1 MENPMLSKN
10 YKYFLF
16 DLDGTISESAP
27 GIIKAVKY
35 GLNAAGIHEE
45 DQKVLETFIGPPL
58 NVQMK
63 KLYNMSEAEIVT
75 AVTKFR
81 ELYETSGILDCLMYE
96 GLDDLMKEGVEKG
109 HIMAVASSKPEPFV
123 KQIIEHFGLSP
134 YFTVI
139 CGSDIGDELN
149 KRAVASQKS
158 RIIRKAMSQ
167 LEEKGYNHED
177 LWHHTVMIGDTF
189 YDIEGARENRL
200 PSIGVTYGYGSR
212 EELEEAGADI
222 IVSSVSELKERL
234 LRE

>member
-109 HIMAVASSKPEPFV
+109 HVMAVASSKPEPFV

-167 LEEKGYNHED
+167 LEEKGYDHED
-177 LWHHTVMIGDTF
+177 LWNNTVMIGDTF

>member
-109 HIMAVASSKPEPFV
+109 HVMAVASSKPEPFV

>member
-35 GLNAAGIHEE
+35 GLEAVGIHEE
-45 DQKVLETFIGPPL
+45 DPKVLETFIGPPL

-81 ELYETSGILDCLMYE
+81 ELYETTGILDCLMYP
-96 GLDDLMKEGVEKG
+96 GLDRLLKEGVEKG

-123 KQIIEHFGLSP
+123 RQIIEHFGLSP

>member
-109 HIMAVASSKPEPFV
+109 HVMAVASSKPEPFV

-222 IVSSVSELKERL
+222 IISSVSELKERL

>member
-45 DQKVLETFIGPPL
+45 DPKVLKTFIGPPL

-63 KLYNMSEAEIVT
+63 KLYHMSEKDIIT

-81 ELYETSGILDCLMYE
+81 ELYETTGILDCLMYP
-96 GLDDLMKEGVEKG
+96 GLDRLLKEGVEKG

-123 KQIIEHFGLSP
+123 RQIIEHFGLSP

-167 LEEKGYNHED
+167 LEEKGYDHED